1 MTPEQR
7 TALRENL
14 LNKSVRELVDAVLDC
29 YDELEEA
36 KKLRRRFLQ
45 IRNLVL
51 EPEER
56 KKPGRPRVKKE
67 KQDI

>member
-7 TALRENL
+7 EALREHL
-14 LNKSVRELVDAVLDC
+14 YGKSVRELVEAILDC

-36 KKLRRRFLQ
+36 KQIRRRMMQ

-51 EPEER
+51 EPGER
-56 KKPGRPRVKKE
+56 RKPGRPSKKE
-67 KQDI
+67 NPV

>member
-14 LNKSVRELVDAVLDC
+14 YNKSVKELVDALIDS

-36 KKLRRRFLQ
+36 KKLRRRFMQ
-45 IRNLVL
+45 IRNLLL

-56 KKPGRPRVKKE
+56 SKPGRPSKKE
-67 KQDI
+67 KQD